1 MKNVGYKRVRGYDPV
16 FVKQIHICVS
26 VHVNYVLRERERGL
40 TGANNGH
47 LWVEEMWVTFSF
59 CLSIFLT
66 FSTMKVCPTT
76 LKKIE
81 VMKTKTKHASDC
93 KTCPT
98 ASLSS
103 IAQLWADVS
112 PVSDRSWE
120 PPKTQLFPCRLL
132 EREED
137 RRSTPDTAFNK
148 PGRLT
153 LCAYS
158 VFMTCPKFDFL
169 SP

>member
-112 PVSDRSWE
+112 PVSD
-120 PPKTQLFPCRLL
+120 PPEGSLGLTQSHKWNDFRVPQ
-132 EREED
+132 EQGRE
-137 RRSTPDTAFNK
+137 FL
-148 PGRLT
+148 G
-153 LCAYS
+153 LCQTEKNT
-158 VFMTCPKFDFL
+158 FEK
-169 SP
+169 